1 MKLRKV
7 GSYNIGLDIGT
18 GSVGWA
24 VTDQNGELCSFK
36 GKHTWGSRLFPSAQT
51 AEEARAHR
59 GQRRRYDRRR
69 QRLDLLQGLFAE
81 EVAKVDPDFFIRL
94 NQSRLHKEDR
104 DPECADYRWP
114 LFNGDGGISEP
125 DYYRQYPTIYHL
137 RAHLIES
144 TQKEDI
150 RLVYLALHN
159 IVKHRGN
166 FLYQDNPS
174 LSAKNASVV
183 DAVMELGEAL
193 GAWCEA
199 NEVDISFDAETIIS
213 VLDDQVLST
222 AQKREDIEKALG
234 IEKTFKK
241 MASNIAKAIVG
252 YSVDFAQIFLVE
264 SSEGKFSLSNDEKVE
279 GFPCPEDGLDLYEAL
294 KGVYSSFVLKSILK
308 NAEGKTIS
316 FCKKEEYERYRS
328 DLRLL
333 KALVREYAPDKY
345 DGFFRGDFYEGTHLY
360 DPAKAKGYTKY
371 DLGSSKMSHE
381 DFLKEVEKLF
391 KGTSVE
397 SDERYLVMREGIE
410 ERTFLRRLK
419 TSDNG
424 AIPFQLHLEE
434 MDAIIEGQKEHYP
447 FLASEKDKIKSLVTF
462 RIPYYVGPLTKKN
475 AREAAD
481 GSLRFAWSER
491 LEGSEGR
498 KIYPWNWE
506 EVIDK
511 DKSAEAFI
519 RRMTGTCT
527 YLQGEPVLPRCSL
540 MYEMYCVLNEL
551 NGARWTQDGDKE
563 YRFDFADR
571 VGIVEDLFKRSKTVS
586 YRKVGEWLEK
596 KHGPNGKRSMGGS
609 YRVRGG
615 QGETG
620 FESKLS
626 YYVDF
631 CKILEVEEIAE
642 EDVPMVEDLILWNT
656 VFEDRSILKRKIK
669 QEYGDRLSADQI
681 GKVCRKRYTGWG
693 RLSKKLLSGIHVETD
708 SGPKSIMDILEEGD
722 PNNARRLGA
731 AMNLM
736 EILHDDQLGFDKRID
751 QINADRPEAALALEL
766 ADLPGSPALRRG
778 VNQAL
783 RIVDEIV
790 GIAGKPPASIFIE
803 VTRDEDP
810 RKKGKRTTRR
820 YTQVK
825 QALASLKKHYADVYS
840 QLEGLAP
847 QKMDDR
853 RVMLYFMQC
862 GKSMYSGKPL
872 DINKLSDYQ
881 IDHVLPQSYTKDDSL
896 ENTVLVLREENQRKL
911 DSMFLDQSIIS
922 KMSAFW
928 KELHR
933 VGLIGDKKLRN
944 LMRSEQIRD
953 DQMKSFINRQL
964 VETSQIVKRVQKM
977 LRERYPETNVQPVK
991 AGMSH
996 QLRVECELAK
1006 CREANDY
1013 HHAHDA
1019 YLAAEIGRFIQYR
1032 HGDVFENPMKM
1043 AKTVRKFIRKQAED
1057 LKYRRDMPGS
1067 AGFVVSSFLSSGFDK
1082 ETGEIFDDA
1091 WDAEAE
1097 VGRIRRSLD
1106 YRDCFISR
1114 MPEETSGA
1122 FWDATIYSPRDAK
1135 KSLSLPLKRGLDPKK
1150 YGSYSREQFAYF
1162 FIYEAFKGAKRKRV
1176 IEFAPVPVRVSNA
1189 LESDEGE
1196 LERYALDL
1204 AQRKGLSFS
1213 RILKRKVYK
1222 YQLIELDGDRLYITG
1237 LKEVRNAQQFAFS
1250 NEETKLLCRVVGGE
1264 ECSDEELD
1272 KLFERIQRLFNC
1284 FAVRLGKQLRVGEK
1298 ASAFALLDESEK
1310 GEMLRLLV
1318 SIAGGRT
1325 NMIDL
1330 RRLGGSQYAGCM
1342 NISYGKLFEIGEE
1355 SAKERFYFI
1364 DQSVTGMFERRYKL
1378 GL

>member
-7 GSYNIGLDIGT
+7 DSYNIGLDIGT

-24 VTDQNGELCSFK
+24 VVDQGGELCSFK

-51 AEEARAHR
+51 AEEARVHR

-69 QRLDLLQGLFAE
+69 QRLDLLQGFFAE
-81 EVAKVDPDFFIRL
+81 EVGKVDPDFFIRL
-94 NQSRLHKEDR
+94 NQSRLLKEDR
-104 DPECADYRWP
+104 DPGHADYRWP
-114 LFNGDGGISEP
+114 LFNGAGGISEP
-125 DYYRQYPTIYHL
+125 DYYKRFPTIYHL
-137 RAHLIES
+137 RAHLVDSCE
-144 TQKEDI
+144 KEDI

-166 FLYQDNPS
+166 FLHQDNPG
-174 LSAKNASVV
+174 LSAKNADVD
-183 DAVMELGEAL
+183 DAVTDLGQAL
-193 GAWCEA
+193 ESWCEA
-199 NEVDISFDAETIIS
+199 NDIEIAFDVEAIAAA
-213 VLDDQVLST
+213 LDDPSLST
-222 AQKREDIEKALG
+222 AEKRERVEKALG
-234 IEKTFKK
+234 IEKPSEK

-252 YSVDFAQIFLVE
+252 YSADFAQIFGIE
-264 SSEGKFSLSNDEKVE
+264 ASEGKFALSNDERVE
-279 GFPCPEDGLDLYEAL
+279 GFPCPDDGLDLYEAL
-294 KGVYSSFVLKSILK
+294 KAAYSAFVLKGILK

-316 FCKKEEYERYRS
+316 FCKVGEYERYRD
-328 DLRLL
+328 DLKML
-333 KALVREYAPDKY
+333 KDLVRDYVPEKY
-345 DGFFRGDFYEGTHLY
+345 DEFFRGAVFERTRLY
-360 DPAKAKGYTKY
+360 DPSKAEGYTKY
-371 DLGSSKMSHE
+371 DLGSSKMSHD
-381 DFLKEVEKLF
+381 DFLKEVGKLF
-391 KGTSVE
+391 KGSSAE
-397 SDERYLVMREGIE
+397 GDGRYLSMMERIE
-410 ERTFLRRLK
+410 EKTFLRRLK

-424 AIPFQLHLEE
+424 AIPYQLHREE
-434 MDAIIEGQKEHYP
+434 MDAIIENQKAYYP
-447 FLASEKDKIKSLVTF
+447 FLGQEKEKIESLVTF
-462 RIPYYVGPLTKKN
+462 RIPYYVGPLTRKN

-491 LEGSEGR
+491 LEGAEGR

-506 EVIDK
+506 EVIDR

-571 VGIVEDLFKRSKTVS
+571 AGIVEDLFKRSKTVS
-586 YRKVGEWLEK
+586 YQIVGQWLEK
-596 KHGPNGKRSMGGS
+596 KHGPNGERSMGGG

-615 QGETG
+615 QGEAG

-626 YYVDF
+626 SYVDF
-631 CKILEVEEIAE
+631 CKILGVDEIP
-642 EDVPMVEDLILWNT
+642 EDDIPMVEDLILWNT

-669 QEYGDRLSADQI
+669 QEYGDRLSTEQI

-693 RLSKKLLSGIHVETD
+693 RLSRKLLSGIRVETD
-708 SGPKSIMDILEEGD
+708 NGPKSIMDILEEGD
-722 PNNARRLGA
+722 PNNTCRLGA

-736 EILHDDQLGFDKRID
+736 EILHDDQLGFGKKID
-751 QINADRPEAALALEL
+751 QINNDRPGTSLAMEL

-783 RIVDEIV
+783 RIVEEIS
-790 GIAGKPPASIFIE
+790 GIASKPPASIFIE

-820 YTQVK
+820 YNQVK
-825 QALASLKKHYADVYS
+825 QALASLKKQYADVYS
-840 QLEGLAP
+840 QLEHMAP

-872 DINKLSDYQ
+872 DINRLSDYQ
-881 IDHVLPQSYTKDDSL
+881 IDHVLPQSYIKDDSL
-896 ENTVLVLREENQRKL
+896 ENTVLVLRDENQRKL

-922 KMSAFW
+922 KMGTFW

-944 LMRSEQIRD
+944 LMRAEQVSD
-953 DQMKSFINRQL
+953 SQMKSFINRQL
-964 VETSQIVKRVQKM
+964 VETSQIVKRVQQM
-977 LRERYPETNVQPVK
+977 LRERYPETDVQPVK

-1032 HGDVFENPMKM
+1032 HGDAFENPTRM
-1043 AKTVRKFIRKQAED
+1043 AKTVRAFIRKQAEN
-1057 LKYRRDMPGS
+1057 LRYRRDMPGS

-1082 ETGEIFDDA
+1082 ETGVIFDDA
-1091 WDAEAE
+1091 WDAEVE

-1122 FWDATIYSPRDAK
+1122 FWDATIYSPRETK
-1135 KSLSLPLKRGLDPKK
+1135 KTLSLPLKKGLDPKK

-1162 FIYEAFKGAKRKRV
+1162 FVYEAFKGAKRKRTV
-1176 IEFAPVPVRVSNA
+1176 EFAPVPVRVANA
-1189 LESDEGE
+1189 LKSDESE
-1196 LERYALDL
+1196 LERYAMGL
-1204 AQRKGLSFS
+1204 AEAKGLSFS
-1213 RILKRKVYK
+1213 RILKRKVLK
-1222 YQLIELDGDRLYITG
+1222 YQMIELSGDRLYITG
-1237 LKEVRNAQQFAFS
+1237 LKEVRNARQFAFS
-1250 NEETKLLCRVVGGE
+1250 NKETKLLCRVVDGG
-1264 ECSDEELD
+1264 ECSDEVLD
-1272 KLFERIQRLFNC
+1272 GLFERIQELFGQH
-1284 FAVRLGKQLRVGEK
+1284 AARLGRQLRIEDIARAYHDASLSDKGNVIVSLLEI
-1298 ASAFALLDESEK
+1298 ASAK
-1310 GEMLRLLV
+1310 R
-1318 SIAGGRT
+1318 

-1330 RRLGGSQYAGCM
+1330 SSLGMGSALGCM
-1342 NISYGKLFEIGEE
+1342 RLTHS
-1355 SAKERFYFI
+1355 KELVSGSNGYYFI

>member
-7 GSYNIGLDIGT
+7 DSYNIGLDIGT

-51 AEEARAHR
+51 AAEARVHR

-81 EVAKVDPDFFIRL
+81 EMAKVDPEFFIRL

-104 DPECADYRWP
+104 NPEHSDYRWP
-114 LFNGDGGISEP
+114 LFNEAGGISEP
-125 DYYRQYPTIYHL
+125 EYYKQYPTIYHL
-137 RAHLIES
+137 RAHLAES
-144 TQKEDI
+144 REKEDI
-150 RLVYLALHN
+150 RLIYLAFHN

-166 FLYQDNPS
+166 FIYQDNPS
-174 LSAKNASVV
+174 LSARNANVTG
-183 DAVMELGEAL
+183 AVFDLGEAL
-193 GAWCEA
+193 RAWCEA
-199 NEVDISFDAETIIS
+199 NGVRFDFDESAIVAALEDAT
-213 VLDDQVLST
+213 LST
-222 AQKREDIEKALG
+222 AQKCESIEKALG
-234 IEKTFKK
+234 IEKNFKNNG
-241 MASNIAKAIVG
+241 SNIAKAVVG
-252 YSVDFAQIFLVE
+252 YSADFTQIFFVE
-264 SSEGKFSLSNDEKVE
+264 TNDGKFPLSNDEKVE
-279 GFPCPEDGLDLYEAL
+279 GFPCPDDGLNLYDAL
-294 KGVYSSFVLKSILK
+294 KGVYSAFVLKGILK
-308 NAEGKTIS
+308 NAEGRTIS
-316 FCKKEEYERYRS
+316 FCKVGEYERYRD
-328 DLRLL
+328 DLKLL
-333 KALVREYAPDKY
+333 KALVHEYAPDKY
-345 DGFFRGDFYEGTHLY
+345 DEFFRGAFFGGTHLY
-360 DPAKAKGYTKY
+360 DPSKAQGYTKY
-371 DLGSSKMSHE
+371 DLGSSKMSHD
-381 DFLKEVEKLF
+381 DFLKEIVKLF
-391 KGTSVE
+391 KGTPAE
-397 SDERYLVMREGIE
+397 NDGRYLTMKEGIE
-410 ERTFLRRLK
+410 EKTFLRRLK

-434 MDAIIEGQKEHYP
+434 MDEIIENQKEHYP
-447 FLASEKDKIKSLVTF
+447 FLAQQKDKLESLVTF
-462 RIPYYVGPLTKKN
+462 RIPYYVGPLTRKN
-475 AREAAD
+475 ARKAAD
-481 GSLRFAWSER
+481 GSLRFTWSER
-491 LEGSEGR
+491 LEGAEGKR
-498 KIYPWNWE
+498 IYPWNWE
-506 EVIDK
+506 EVIDR

-519 RRMTGTCT
+519 QRMTGTCT

-563 YRFDFADR
+563 YRFDYSDR
-571 VGIVEDLFKRSKTVS
+571 AGIIEDLFKRTKNVT
-586 YRKVGEWLEK
+586 YEKVQKWLEST
-596 KHGPNGKRSMGGS
+596 HGPNGRRSMGGS

-615 QGETG
+615 QGESG
-620 FESKLS
+620 FESSLS
-626 YYVDF
+626 SYVDF
-631 CKILEVEEIAE
+631 CKILGVDEIPQ
-642 EDVPMVEDLILWNT
+642 EDIPMVENLILWNT

-669 QEYGDRLSADQI
+669 QEYGDRLSADQVS
-681 GKVCRKRYTGWG
+681 KVCRKRYTGWG
-693 RLSKKLLSGIHVETD
+693 RLSKKLLSGIRVQTD
-708 SGPKSIMDILEEGD
+708 SGPKCIMDILEEGD
-722 PNNARRLGA
+722 PNNTRRLGA

-736 EILHDDQLGFDKRID
+736 EILHDDHLGFSEKID
-751 QINADRPEAALALEL
+751 EVNNERPESSLASEL
-766 ADLPGSPALRRG
+766 AELPGSPALRRG
-778 VNQAL
+778 INQAL
-783 RIVDEIV
+783 RIVEEITS
-790 GIAGKPPASIFIE
+790 IAGKPPASIFVE

-820 YTQVK
+820 YNQVK
-825 QALASLKKHYADVYS
+825 QALALLKKQYADVYS
-840 QLEGLAP
+840 QLEGIPP

-872 DINKLSDYQ
+872 DFSRLSDYQ
-881 IDHVLPQSYTKDDSL
+881 IDHVLPQSYVKDDSL
-896 ENTVLVLREENQRKL
+896 ENTVLVLRDENQRKL

-922 KMSAFW
+922 KMAPFW

-944 LMRSEQIRD
+944 LMRTEQMRD
-953 DQMKSFINRQL
+953 EQMKSFISRQL
-964 VETSQIVKRVQKM
+964 VETSQIVKRVQQM

-1043 AKTVRKFIRKQAED
+1043 VKVVRRFIRKQAED

-1082 ETGEIFDDA
+1082 ETGEIFKDA

-1097 VGRIRRSLD
+1097 VSRIKRSLN

-1135 KSLSLPLKRGLDPKK
+1135 KRLSLPLKKGLDPKK

-1162 FIYEAFKGAKRKRV
+1162 FIYEALDDAKGKRTV
-1176 IEFAPVPVRVSNA
+1176 EFAPVPVRVASALRSDKRA
-1189 LESDEGE
+1189 LEV
-1196 LERYALDL
+1196 YATEL
-1204 AQRKGLSFS
+1204 AQKKGLSFS
-1213 RILKRKVYK
+1213 RILKDKVYK
-1222 YQLIELDGDRLYITG
+1222 YQQIELNGDRLYITG
-1237 LKEVRNAQQFAFS
+1237 LKEVRNARQFAFS
-1250 NEETKLLCRVVGGE
+1250 SEEMGLLCRASYGD

-1272 KLFERIQRLFNC
+1272 GVFLRVQMMFEQH
-1284 FAVRLGKQLRVGEK
+1284 AVRLGRQLKIGERAEAFAKLNQAEK
-1298 ASAFALLDESEK
+1298 ASVLMQLIGIS
-1310 GEMLRLLV
+1310 
-1318 SIAGGRT
+1318 GGRT

-1330 RRLGGSQYAGCM
+1330 RRIGGSQYAGCM
-1342 NISYGKLFEIGEE
+1342 NLSYGKLFESGGSEL
-1355 SAKERFYFI
+1355 AGDLFFI

>member
-7 GSYNIGLDIGT
+7 DSYNVGLDIGT

-24 VTDQNGELCSFK
+24 VTDQDGELCSFK

-51 AEEARAHR
+51 AEDARVHR

-69 QRLDLLQGLFAE
+69 QRLDLLQGFFAE
-81 EVAKVDPDFFIRL
+81 EVGKVDPDFFVRL
-94 NQSRLHKEDR
+94 NQSRLLKEDR
-104 DPECADYRWP
+104 DPGHADYRWP
-114 LFNGDGGISEP
+114 LFDGAHGILEP
-125 DYYRQYPTIYHL
+125 DYYKRFPTIYHL
-137 RAHLIES
+137 RAHLVES
-144 TQKEDI
+144 SEKEDI
-150 RLVYLALHN
+150 RFIYLALHN

-166 FLYQDNPS
+166 FLHQDNPS
-174 LSAKNASVV
+174 LSARNADVG
-183 DAVMELGEAL
+183 DAVADLGEAL
-193 GAWCEA
+193 ESWCEA
-199 NEVDISFDAETIIS
+199 NDIEIAFDGETIVS
-213 VLDDQVLST
+213 VLDDPSLST
-222 AQKREDIEKALG
+222 AEKRESVEKALG
-234 IEKTFKK
+234 IEKPFRK

-252 YSVDFAQIFLVE
+252 YSADFTQIFLVE
-264 SSEGKFSLSNDEKVE
+264 ASEGKFALSNDEKVE
-279 GFPCPEDGLDLYEAL
+279 GFPCPDRGLDLYGAL
-294 KGVYSSFVLKSILK
+294 KSAYSSFVLKSILK

-316 FCKKEEYERYRS
+316 FCKVGEYERYRD
-328 DLRLL
+328 DLDLL
-333 KALVREYAPDKY
+333 KSLVRDYAPAKHDE
-345 DGFFRGDFYEGTHLY
+345 FFRGPVYEGTHLY
-360 DPAKAKGYTKY
+360 DPSKAKGYTKY
-371 DLGSSKMSHE
+371 DLGSSKMSHD
-381 DFLKEVEKLF
+381 DFLKEVGKLF
-391 KGTSVE
+391 KGTPAE
-397 SDERYLVMREGIE
+397 SDDRYLSMMKRVE
-410 ERTFLRRLK
+410 EKTFLRRLK

-434 MDAIIEGQKEHYP
+434 MDAIIESQKAFYP
-447 FLASEKDKIKSLVTF
+447 FLECEKDKIESLVTF
-462 RIPYYVGPLTKKN
+462 RIPYYVGPLTRKN
-475 AREAAD
+475 APKAAD

-491 LEGSEGR
+491 LEGTEGQ

-506 EVIDK
+506 EVIDR

-571 VGIVEDLFKRSKTVS
+571 AGIIEDLFKRSKTIS
-586 YRKVGEWLEK
+586 YQKVGQWLERK
-596 KHGPNGKRSMGGS
+596 YGPNGRRSMGGG

-626 YYVDF
+626 SYIDF
-631 CKILEVEEIAE
+631 CKILEVDEISE
-642 EDVPMVEDLILWNT
+642 EDIPMVEDLILWNT
-656 VFEDRSILKRKIK
+656 FFEDRSILKRKIK
-669 QEYGDRLSADQI
+669 QQYGDRLSAEQI
-681 GKVCRKRYTGWG
+681 GKICRKRYTGWG
-693 RLSKKLLSGIHVETD
+693 RLSKKLLSGIRVETD

-722 PNNARRLGA
+722 PNNTEWLGA

-736 EILHDDQLGFDKRID
+736 EILHDDQLGFDRKID
-751 QINADRPEAALALEL
+751 QINNDRPEASLATEL
-766 ADLPGSPALRRG
+766 AELPGSPALRRG
-778 VNQAL
+778 INQAL
-783 RIVDEIV
+783 RIVEEIV
-790 GIAGKPPASIFIE
+790 GIAGKPPANIFIE
-803 VTRDEDP
+803 VTRGEDP

-820 YTQVK
+820 YSQVK
-825 QALASLKKHYADVYS
+825 QALASLKKQYADVYS
-840 QLEGLAP
+840 QIEGLAP

-862 GKSMYSGKPL
+862 GRSMYSGKPL
-872 DINKLSDYQ
+872 DLESILGKDADEYQ
-881 IDHVLPQSYTKDDSL
+881 IDHVLPQSYIKDDSL
-896 ENTVLVLREENQRKL
+896 ENTVLVLRDENQRKL

-944 LMRSEQIRD
+944 LIRSEQIRD

-964 VETSQIVKRVQKM
+964 VETSQIVKRVRQM
-977 LRERYPETNVQPVK
+977 LCERYPETNVQSVK

-1032 HGDVFENPMKM
+1032 HGDVFENPMRM

-1057 LKYRRDMPGS
+1057 LKYRRDTPGS

-1082 ETGEIFDDA
+1082 ETGEIFRDA

-1122 FWDATIYSPRDAK
+1122 FWDANPLSPRSKPNAR
-1135 KSLSLPLKRGLDPKK
+1135 LAIKRGLNPKK
-1150 YGSYSREQFAYF
+1150 YGCYDNEKFAF
-1162 FIYEAFKGAKRKRV
+1162 FFVYEAFKGAKRKRV
-1176 IEFAPVPVRVSNA
+1176 VEFAPVPVRIASE
-1189 LESDEGE
+1189 LDSDAST
-1196 LERYALDL
+1196 LDRYAEEVALG
-1204 AQRKGLSFS
+1204 KGLEFS
-1213 RILKRKVYK
+1213 KVLKRKILK
-1222 YQLIELDGDRLYITG
+1222 YQLVELNGDRLYITG
-1237 LKEVRNAQQFAFS
+1237 IKEVRNAQQFAFS
-1250 NEETKLLCRVVGGE
+1250 VEETELLCRMTKGD

-1272 KLFERIQRLFNC
+1272 ELFEKIQELFRRY
-1284 FAVRLGKQLRVGEK
+1284 AARLGRQLKIADLGARFEAADR
-1298 ASAFALLDESEK
+1298 ASKCAVAMSLLA
-1310 GEMLRLLV
+1310 
-1318 SIAGGRT
+1318 IASGNR
-1325 NMIDL
+1325 NMIDVSSI
-1330 RRLGGSQYAGCM
+1330 GGGKAVGCM
-1342 NISYGKLFEIGEE
+1342 QPTFSKEL
-1355 SAKERFYFI
+1355 SASDNAFYFI